1 MKKKLIKIVSD
12 KLQFSLSPDKL
23 SSFINS
29 IDHIYSAEF
38 LSDRIVLNLHR
49 ILDADHYFSNY
60 LHELKSFQ
68 IYFEVIYKIAAFS
81 NYLTDI
87 VVRNPE
93 YLSWCLTTKT
103 LYEDFSS
110 ESITN
115 ELSDVVST
123 FKSFERQIKSLI
135 RFKRRFLLKIG
146 LRDIFGIADIEK
158 TMFEYS
164 ILTRAIIKTALDLA
178 IDNNKTK
185 FEIDKIS
192 VDHCLIALGKLG
204 GNELN
209 YSSDVDLIYFY
220 EKKPQ
225 LSKKINTLD
234 FFENVLKTFIDI
246 CSSQREEGY
255 LYRTDFRL
263 RPDGKYSPLCR
274 SLDYYLV
281 YYESRGREWERQ
293 MLLKSDL
300 ICGSTKLYSKFIDS
314 IQNFVFP
321 RSLLASPR
329 DVIYKFKENY
339 LAILDPE
346 KNIKH
351 FKGGIRDIEFSIQA
365 LQLLNGGNN
374 PELRTPNTLH
384 AISKL
389 SELNF
394 ITSQNSKRLSSAYKF
409 LRRIEN
415 YLQLMDDKQKH
426 ELPDD
431 KESYR
436 NLVHFMK
443 FGERKKFDKELT
455 THRHNVKSFYDSILG
470 TEKTKNKTFDSIKF
484 QNSEIAEANLHQ
496 LKTCSHS
503 TSETLYKATIS
514 AEFEKISDNILSHL
528 KKSNWPDKTLSNFTK
543 IITSSK
549 FPSFWYDLLQ
559 QNEFFKSILTICDMS
574 DTLTAR
580 LSVDKEL
587 RDFVLGGKI
596 FLAIEDAIQFR
607 HFDYSELKLLDFYLA
622 FNFLLKKIT
631 PMDVS
636 ISLAQ
641 FFDNSIQRV
650 VEESISEKNNTP
662 EIIIIGMGSYG
673 NKELTFNSDLDVIF
687 IVNRK
692 NKDFE
697 INQNTFV
704 EILNSVRQR
713 FSQRQYFEID
723 SRLRPEGKSSQLV
736 WDINQFEIYVQNRMR
751 VWELQAYTKARLIYG
766 SAPLFLKIKRIL
778 NKGLEKLD
786 NQTLCD
792 EINSNLRKIKSSS
805 ISPSKD
811 SIDLKITDGGT
822 LDIQFLVQFLL
833 LTHTKEVIQS
843 DSTIEQLTI
852 KLKKIKALTVESGR
866 RLLKNYNLLRSLVLF
881 GQLTSERK
889 KPLLNLTGEQIVLVQ
904 KYFKLPR
911 KDNVISFLER
921 ILKQNS
927 HIKEKLLN

>member
-1 MKKKLIKIVSD
+1 MKKRLTKIISD
-12 KLQFSLSPDKL
+12 KLQFSLSPDEL

-29 IDHIYSAEF
+29 IDHIYSEEF

-68 IYFEVIYKIAAFS
+68 IYFEVIYKIGAFS

-93 YLSWCLTTKT
+93 YLSWCLSTKT
-103 LYEDFSS
+103 LYEDLSS
-110 ESITN
+110 ESIIN
-115 ELSDVVST
+115 ELSVVVST
-123 FKSFERQIKSLI
+123 FKSFERRINSLI

-146 LRDIFGIADIEK
+146 LRDILGIADIEK
-158 TMFEYS
+158 IMFEYS

-185 FEIDKIS
+185 FEVDKIS
-192 VDHCLIALGKLG
+192 VDYCLLALGKLG

-209 YSSDVDLIYFY
+209 YSSDVDLIFFY
-220 EKKPQ
+220 EKETL
-225 LSKKINTLD
+225 LSKKINTSD

-274 SLDYYLV
+274 SFDYYLL
-281 YYESRGREWERQ
+281 YYESRGREWEKQ
-293 MLLKSDL
+293 MLLKSSL
-300 ICGSTKLYSKFIDS
+300 ICGSTKLYSKFTDR

-329 DVIYKFKENY
+329 EVIYRFRENY
-339 LAILDPE
+339 LAIHDQE

-394 ITSQNSKRLSSAYKF
+394 ITSQNSKKMNSAYKF

-426 ELPDD
+426 QLPDD

-443 FGERKKFDKELT
+443 LGERKKFVKELT

-484 QNSEIAEANLHQ
+484 QNSETALAHLHK
-496 LKTCSHS
+496 LKFGS
-503 TSETLYKATIS
+503 TLTTETFYND
-514 AEFEKISDNILSHL
+514 KISREFDKISNNLLSYL
-528 KKSNWPDKTLSNFTK
+528 KKSSPPDKTLSNLTK

-559 QNEFFKSILTICDMS
+559 QNEFFNSILTICDMS
-574 DTLTAR
+574 DTLTAK
-580 LSVDKEL
+580 LSLDREL

-596 FLAIEDAIQFR
+596 FLTVEDAIQFR

-622 FNFLLKKIT
+622 FNFLLKKIDAT
-631 PMDVS
+631 EVS
-636 ISLAQ
+636 ASLIN

-650 VEESISEKNNTP
+650 VEESISEKINTP
-662 EIIIIGMGSYG
+662 EFIIFGMGSYG
-673 NKELTFNSDLDVIF
+673 SKELTFNSDLDVIF
-687 IVNRK
+687 VADLKNNDHEIDQNMFIKILKLVRK
-692 NKDFE
+692 
-697 INQNTFV
+697 
-704 EILNSVRQR
+704 R
-713 FSQRQYFEID
+713 FSQRQFFEID

-736 WDINQFEIYVQNRMR
+736 WDINQFEIYVLKRMR

-766 SAPLFLKIKRIL
+766 SEQLFLRVKQI
-778 NKGLEKLD
+778 LEKKLT
-786 NQTLCD
+786 QFEEQILCD
-792 EINSNLRKIKSSS
+792 EINSNLQKIKSSS

-811 SIDLKITDGGT
+811 SIDLKITDGGI
-822 LDIQFLVQFLL
+822 LDIQFLIQFLL
-833 LTHTKEVIQS
+833 LTRTKEVIQS
-843 DSTIEQLTI
+843 DSTTEQLII
-852 KLKKIKALTVESGR
+852 KLKKIKSLTAETCR
-866 RLLKNYNLLRSLVLF
+866 YLIKNYNLLRSFVLF

-904 KYFKLPR
+904 KYFKLSSN
-911 KDNVISFLER
+911 DNVISFLER
-921 ILKQNS
+921 ILRQNLQ
-927 HIKEKLLN
+927 IKEKLLN